1 MQFINSENRMKRK
14 SVNNQE
20 IKSDH
25 LKTDRVDFVTR
36 EKLLE
41 GVANNLPGLVFQ
53 LTVNIDGTYAFP
65 FIGDQAGKILGLPP
79 ETTDFYHWFVDH
91 IPSEEKK
98 QFLDSVYL
106 AISSQKPWVYE
117 GRFNKPDGLT
127 IFFRG
132 QSTPITD
139 NGVIIYNGIIFDI
152 TTSRQQEDSYIEKQA
167 TLQAILDNPLVA
179 VILAD
184 KEGRIV
190 EWNQVFTRYTGLSK
204 EEVKNLTV
212 WELPNQLIPQ
222 QDKEL
227 VKKQIEEKYRKSFE
241 TGILQFPPT
250 GIFPMEMP
258 DGQKL
263 TVQQHM
269 FMINTRK
276 GLFWG
281 ALILDITE
289 QEKARQ
295 SLADSEMVYKA
306 IFNQSPN
313 EISLSKLNGEIID
326 VNEKFCQV
334 MGLKR
339 ENVLGK
345 TSQGLGRFTEEQ
357 IKEMRSVYEK
367 TGGEVDFFEITSQ
380 INGVER
386 TVLLNGRT
394 INLHD
399 QPVALTVI
407 TDISDRKKAEEKVK
421 LQLQK
426 IQGLRDIDLCIIQG
440 AELRNTLQVIL
451 QHAVKTLNVD
461 SACLSL
467 FKQGTHDISE
477 YLIEGDNLVGWD
489 QLDFSERPGWKAIE
503 AGKTI
508 VSSCKELD
516 AVFFKKNSLKASCA
530 TPIFINGVIK
540 GVMEV
545 FLQQDEVIQEN
556 DWFDYFETL
565 VDQVVIAISHSE
577 LIEEQKK
584 NEIQIRQ
591 NNAELEIKVRDRTA
605 ALSVAIQELE
615 AFTYSVS
622 HDLRSPLR
630 TMAGFASILLEEYKN
645 KIDDQGLH
653 YLTSIKEASGRMDQL
668 IIDLLNLSR
677 ITRIDF
683 IVEKV
688 NLSNL
693 VSEAMTEIIKA
704 NDHRNVK
711 LLIEPDIEVYCC
723 NSLIKIAI
731 TNLLENAY
739 KFTRKKEVTQI
750 EFGMQE
756 SGDSKVYYIR
766 DNGAGFSM
774 KFISHLFEPFHRLH
788 EANEFPGT
796 GIGLTI
802 VQRVIKRHGGEI
814 WPESEVNN
822 GTTFYFTL

>member
-1 MQFINSENRMKRK
+1 MKQKRII
-14 SVNNQE
+14 NQE
-20 IKSDH
+20 NTSYH
-25 LKTDRVDFVTR
+25 SRTDRSDFISR
-36 EKLLE
+36 EE
-41 GVANNLPGLVFQ
+41 FIMGVANNLPGLVFQ
-53 LTVNIDGTYAFP
+53 LIVNRDGTYAFP
-65 FIGDQAGKILGLPP
+65 FVGDQAGKILGLPP
-79 ETTDFYHWFVDH
+79 ETTDFFKWFVEH
-91 IPSEEKK
+91 VPPEEKN
-98 QFLDSVYL
+98 QFLDSVNL
-106 AISSQKPWVYE
+106 AISRQKPWDYE
-117 GRFNKPDGLT
+117 GRFIKPDGLT
-127 IFFRG
+127 IYFRG
-132 QSTPITD
+132 QSTPID
-139 NGVIIYNGIIFDI
+139 NDGIVTFNGIIFDI

-204 EEVKNLTV
+204 EEVQNLTV
-212 WELPNQLIPQ
+212 WDLPNQMIPDQ
-222 QDKEL
+222 EKGFI
-227 VKKQIEEKYRKSFE
+227 KKQIEEKYRKSFE

-258 DGQKL
+258 DGQRL

-281 ALILDITE
+281 ALIIDITE

-295 SLADSEMVYKA
+295 SLSDSERVYKA

-313 EISLSKLNGEIID
+313 EISLSKMNGEIID

-339 ENVLGK
+339 DEVLGK
-345 TSQGLGRFTEEQ
+345 TSQGLGRFTQEQ
-357 IKEMRSVYEK
+357 IIEMRSVYEK
-367 TGGEVDFFEITSQ
+367 TGGVVDFFEITSQ
-380 INGVER
+380 INGIER

-399 QPVALTVI
+399 QLVALTVI
-407 TDISDRKKAEEKVK
+407 TDISDRKKTEEKVR

-426 IQGLRDIDLCIIQG
+426 IQGLRDIDLCIIEG
-440 AELRNTLQVIL
+440 AELGYTLQVIL

-461 SACLSL
+461 SAYLSL
-467 FKQGTHDISE
+467 FKQGTYDISE
-477 YLIEGDNLVGWD
+477 SLFEGDRLAGWEE
-489 QLDFSERPGWKAIE
+489 LDFSERPGLKAIE
-503 AGKTI
+503 FGKTI
-508 VSSCKELD
+508 VLSSKELD
-516 AVFFKKNSLKASCA
+516 AVFYKKNSLKASCA
-530 TPIFINGVIK
+530 TPIIINGVIK

-545 FLQQDEVIQEN
+545 FLRQDEVIQEN

-605 ALSVAIQELE
+605 ALSVANQELE

-630 TMAGFASILLEEYKN
+630 TMAGFASILLEEYQN
-645 KIDDQGLH
+645 KIDGQGLH
-653 YLTSIKEASGRMDQL
+653 YLSSIKEASGKMDQL

-683 IVEKV
+683 IVENV
-688 NLSNL
+688 NLSNM
-693 VSEAMTEIIKA
+693 VSEAMSEIIKES
-704 NDHRNVK
+704 DHRTVK
-711 LLIEPDIEVYCC
+711 LIIEPNIEANCC
-723 NSLIKIAI
+723 KSLMKIAL

-739 KFTRKKEVTQI
+739 KFTKNREKTII

-756 SGDSKVYYIR
+756 SRNKKVLFVR

-788 EANEFPGT
+788 ETNEFPGT

-814 WPESEVNN
+814 WPESEEGK